1 MAHESEAADQRSPD
15 PRLAMQSGSNSTR
28 TGLEGTLLAIVLEM
42 GEQRRA
48 LQAEHAMAAAERK
61 AERRWKM
68 LFQGLFFG
76 APFLFGLLYFL
87 FFLNSTGFRWGPL
100 TDVIGIV
107 RIEGEIGA
115 NKVASADNII
125 PALAKAL
132 SNAQVKGVVLA
143 IDSPG
148 GAPADAER
156 IADALQSL
164 RRKHDKPVYAV
175 ISNLGASAAYMI
187 ALRADKIVAGK
198 YSLVGS
204 IGAVMAPWQL
214 DRAIA
219 RLDVSQRVYA
229 SGKLKSFLN
238 PFTAVTPEADA
249 KAKHLVDQ
257 LGSTFVTELKTVRGH
272 TLKAGVD
279 YGTGEIWSGV
289 EAKDVG
295 LVDSIGTLEEV
306 VSLQWGLK
314 AYDFGPLRQSAGLL
328 SGLAARA
335 LSNAF
340 ESLVAPLQAPR
351 VR

>member
-1 MAHESEAADQRSPD
+1 MANEWEASDQRSPNSR
-15 PRLAMQSGSNSTR
+15 PAMPTDSAATKSGPDA
-28 TGLEGTLLAIVLEM
+28 TLLAIVHEM

-68 LFQGLFFG
+68 LFQALFFG
-76 APFLFGLLYFL
+76 APFLFGFVYFL

-100 TDVIGIV
+100 TDVVGVV
-107 RIEGEIGA
+107 RIEGEIGS
-115 NKVASADNII
+115 NRVASADNVI
-125 PALAKAL
+125 PTLERAL
-132 SNAQVKGVVLA
+132 SNAQVKALVLS

-156 IADALQSL
+156 IADARTNL
-164 RRKHDKPVYAV
+164 RRKHDKPVHAV
-175 ISNLGASAAYMI
+175 VGNIGASAAYMI
-187 ALRADKIVAGK
+187 ALRADRIVAGR

-238 PFTAVTPEADA
+238 PFTAVTPEVDA
-249 KAKHLVDQ
+249 KARHLVDQ
-257 LGSTFVTELKTVRGH
+257 LGSTFVTDLKTARGH
-272 TLKAGVD
+272 ALKAGVD

-289 EAKDVG
+289 EAKEVG
-295 LVDSIGTLEEV
+295 LVDSIGTLEDV
-306 VSLQWGLK
+306 VAIEWGLK
-314 AYDFGPLRQSAGLL
+314 SYDFGPTRPSAGLL
-328 SGLAARA
+328 G
-335 LSNAF
+335 N
-340 ESLVAPLQAPR
+340 LVGHT
-351 VR
+351 VRETVDLLITLFSTPGIR